1 MMSGNLKILGFI
13 CLFSFCLG
21 VPPALA
27 QAPTDAPTIIGQIVY
42 QKSGL
47 QESEKRNLQGYFSYK
62 LRSVAGTHR
71 ILNAGY
77 FQKNAAYSRC
87 DNGLCM
93 AAMGQDL
100 GVNQVIQTRLT
111 RRGKKCV
118 VQCTVFNVDKKKSER
133 TVVEEGNCSQENLF
147 ILVENA
153 VIRVARFNRAA
164 FSTERSDD
172 MLPLSEESDE
182 DAMPLAENHEAQ
194 PGALKTTPKKPV
206 VNLALTRKADKLYL
220 AGKFRQA
227 MKAARKVLKKHPNNQ
242 EALIILG
249 SSACHLKN
257 ARVAV
262 RALNGLPVKSQVSV
276 RKVCERRGV
285 KLAATRSIKR
295 KITKK

>member
-164 FSTERSDD
+164 FATEREV
-172 MLPLSEESDE
+172 PVSDE
-182 DAMPLAENHEAQ
+182 MEEEEDMGLGQENEGKPKAPEARKLTRAEAASMELVKKAVRLTDRGMHRVAMKTARQ
-194 PGALKTTPKKPV
+194 ALKADPR
-206 VNLALTRKADKLYL
+206 NIHALS
-220 AGKFRQA
+220 
-227 MKAARKVLKKHPNNQ
+227 V
-242 EALIILG
+242 LG
-249 SSACHLKN
+249 SSACSARRAKDARWVHGQLPKREQLVLQSLCKKN
-257 ARVAV
+257 
-262 RALNGLPVKSQVSV
+262 GI
-276 RKVCERRGV
+276 
-285 KLAATRSIKR
+285 KLSPPKAKAA
-295 KITKK
+295 KK